1 MTDPTPD
8 LETSSRSE
16 QPPDFKREV
25 LRQVRRK
32 QVAAQQPARSP
43 LLGLGMFGVIG
54 WSVALPTL
62 MGIAVGSWLDRRW
75 PGTVSWT
82 LTAMLVGL
90 LIGCGLAW
98 HWVSADPATF
108 DGDVESTEDEDD

>member
-1 MTDPTPD
+1 MTDG
-8 LETSSRSE
+8 SE
-16 QPPDFKREV
+16 QPPDFRHEV

-32 QVAAQQPARSP
+32 QLAARQSPRSP

-62 MGIAVGSWLDRRW
+62 AGIALGNWLDRRW

-82 LTAMLVGL
+82 LTVMLFGL
-90 LIGCGLAW
+90 LIGCVLAW
-98 HWVSADPATF
+98 HWVSRER
-108 DGDVESTEDEDD
+108 GEVNNED